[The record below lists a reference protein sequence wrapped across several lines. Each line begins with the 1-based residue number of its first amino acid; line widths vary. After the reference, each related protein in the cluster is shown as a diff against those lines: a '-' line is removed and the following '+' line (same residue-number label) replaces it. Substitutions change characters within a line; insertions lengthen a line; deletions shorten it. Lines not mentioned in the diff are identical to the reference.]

1 MSVFVIKFM
10 NNQAVAVARPHP
22 QAPPS
27 TGVVMTIHA
36 EAGIPDSKPNIS
48 PVWAQFAQR
57 LSSVLQ
63 GLLEDQYLVISAKQS
78 NLYIQ
83 FAGQGFYGLLMET
96 ISNQYLSETEQLD
109 DSQIDMLVYLGWN
122 KPTDD
127 LEAEKNEQGPDGSP
141 NFYINNP
148 KPVSFD
154 AVAELT
160 VKTFSQVHKIPHPG
174 YLEYDAF
181 DSDDNIFTVPGLG
194 LKQATKHPSN
204 HKKMRQ
210 DLLRTIRG
218 FTGISDLKY
227 DQNGNIGIRSGSV
240 VTFIRYKEKP
250 PSIRFHSPL
259 VSEVKEGP
267 ELFARLNELNSR
279 IGCMHFFHRNYTIV
293 AISDIPA
300 APFNARH
307 VLQSLKTFS
316 SIADG
321 LDEVL
326 AVEFGGKTAFGKP
339 VSTIIKQ

>member
-1 MSVFVIKFM
+1 M
-10 NNQAVAVARPHP
+10 NDPT
-22 QAPPS
+22 S
-27 TGVVMTIHA
+27 GT
-36 EAGIPDSKPNIS
+36 PNIS
-48 PVWAQFAQR
+48 PAWFELADR
-57 LSSVLQ
+57 LAKVLKNMQ
-63 GLLEDQYLVISAKQS
+63 EDQFLVLSVKRS
-78 NLYIQ
+78 GLYVQ
-83 FAGQGFYGLLMET
+83 FAGQGSYGLRMET
-96 ISNQYLSETEQLD
+96 TSNQYLSKMEQLTND
-109 DSQIDMLVYLGWN
+109 QIAMLGTLGWKQPSKN
-122 KPTDD
+122 ADD
-127 LEAEKNEQGPDGSP
+127 EIPDKNPDGSP
-141 NFYINNP
+141 NFFIDH
-148 KPVSFD
+148 PVPVPFD
-154 AVAELT
+154 AVSDLTIRTFAEVL
-160 VKTFSQVHKIPHPG
+160 QVPHPG